1 MAFKIRPLK
10 FETGFLKKVPTAVLA
25 SMGETKVLCVASI
38 EKNKVPPHCEGKNI
52 GWLSG
57 EYAFLPS
64 AGGERTSR
72 QRSNSAGRTKEI
84 SRIIGRS
91 LRAAFDLEK
100 LAPHTINVD
109 CDVIQAD
116 GGTRTCSINGGF
128 VSTVILLNRL
138 VKDGE
143 LPLLPVRNFV
153 GAVSVGISSD
163 GKKVLDLSAAEDND
177 ADCDINVVM
186 TDDGRFV
193 EIQGSAEGRAFSKK
207 DLDRLLAM
215 ASEGIKKIIAIQKST
230 LKRCGVKI

>member
-1 MAFKIRPLK
+1 MPLKIRPIK
-10 FETGFLKKVPTAVLA
+10 FEMNFLKKVPTAVLA

-72 QRSNSAGRTKEI
+72 QRSNAAGRTKEI

-100 LAPHTINVD
+100 LSPHTINVD

-128 VSTVILLNRL
+128 VSTVILLDRL
-138 VKDGE
+138 VKEGLFLE
-143 LPLLPVRNFV
+143 IPLKNFV
-153 GAVSVGISSD
+153 GAVSVGINSD
-163 GKKVLDLSAAEDND
+163 GKKVLDLSAEDDNN
-177 ADCDINVVM
+177 ANCDINVVM
-186 TDDGRFV
+186 SDDGKFV
-193 EIQGSAEGRAFSKK
+193 EIQGSAEGEPFSRK
-207 DLDRLLAM
+207 DLLQLLDI
-215 ASEGIKKIIAIQKST
+215 ASDGIKKIISVQKSA
-230 LKRCGVKI
+230 LKKCGIKI